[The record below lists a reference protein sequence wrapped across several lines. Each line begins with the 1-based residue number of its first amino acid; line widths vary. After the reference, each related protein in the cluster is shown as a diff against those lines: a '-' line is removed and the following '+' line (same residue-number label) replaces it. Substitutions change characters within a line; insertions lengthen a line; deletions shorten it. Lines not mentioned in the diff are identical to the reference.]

1 MKKEFREIHLY
12 FVLFESKYLYFFRKF
27 IQYLKKIT
35 ELLIRLKKSEMF
47 KKVLKIN

>member
-27 IQYLKKIT
+27 IQYSKKKIT
-35 ELLIRLKKSEMF
+35 ELLIPLKKSEMF
-47 KKVLKIN
+47 KKV